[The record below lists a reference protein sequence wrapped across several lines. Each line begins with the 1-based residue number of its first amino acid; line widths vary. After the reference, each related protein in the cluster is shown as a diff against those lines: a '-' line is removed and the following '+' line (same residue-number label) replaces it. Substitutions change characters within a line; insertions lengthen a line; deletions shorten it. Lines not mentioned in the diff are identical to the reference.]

1 MPPLDALE
9 ILKEAILLER
19 HGKAFYQKVAEQA
32 SQKEVREFFQ
42 AMAAEEVKHLE
53 VLGRQLKTLKASGKF
68 STDPAPAEAVFS
80 AKVIT
85 PALVDQL
92 EKAEFESAAVAAAM
106 LMEKKAIELY
116 RHRQEQAEDPAE
128 KDLYRWLAE
137 WEEGHLELLARL
149 DKEIRQAI
157 WSRMGFEPF

>member
-1 MPPLDALE
+1 
-9 ILKEAILLER
+9 
-19 HGKAFYQKVAEQA
+19 
-32 SQKEVREFFQ
+32 
-42 AMAAEEVKHLE
+42 
-53 VLGRQLKTLKASGKF
+53 
-68 STDPAPAEAVFS
+68 
-80 AKVIT
+80 
-85 PALVDQL
+85 
-92 EKAEFESAAVAAAM
+92 
-106 LMEKKAIELY
+106 MEKKAIELY